1 MENPRESLFFEPKNG
16 YDRIDTDERI
26 AMETYCSGYMDFLN
40 EARTEREAVR
50 YAVAKAKEN
59 GFKAYEPGM
68 QLQAGDRIYRIN
80 RGKALMLAVIGREPL
95 EKGCVIAGAHVDSP
109 RLDLKQIPL

>member
-1 MENPRESLFFEPKNG
+1 MENPRENLFFEPKNG

-26 AMETYCSGYMDFLN
+26 AMEAYCSGYMDFLN

-80 RGKALMLAVIGREPL
+80 RGKALNRCLGETARNIFVYGL
-95 EKGCVIAGAHVDSP
+95 TVAAGLLLS
-109 RLDLKQIPL
+109 